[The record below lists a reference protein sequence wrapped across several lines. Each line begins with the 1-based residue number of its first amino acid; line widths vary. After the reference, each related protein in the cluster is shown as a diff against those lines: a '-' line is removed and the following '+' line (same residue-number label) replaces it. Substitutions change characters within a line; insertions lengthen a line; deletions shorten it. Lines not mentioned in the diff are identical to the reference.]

1 MGCEDTYVIWR
12 PPRVLGDDS
21 GFSLPKQCHGLSSRL
36 LPIPH
41 HLVGHHSGSCYARQC
56 DPAGASRDGLG
67 HVHRSISHV
76 LPSAGQRVGSG
87 SELYGQDRVERLGLL
102 SSFEECFRRLFLQ
115 PRKYMNRTGTL
126 PYQVMFKQTYQMIK
140 QTMGMAYAAEF
151 SELFAEYLR
160 ALHWILPY
168 PRDNRFMRTD
178 HKEIWVWSNYLPM
191 GSIFSR
197 KSISLAY
204 L

>member
-1 MGCEDTYVIWR
+1 MAFRLDFYRYITTSLGTTLDRATRVNAIRPEHCEK
-12 PPRVLGDDS
+12 DS
-21 GFSLPKQCHGLSSRL
+21 AMSTGRYPMSYQA
-36 LPIPH
+36 
-41 HLVGHHSGSCYARQC
+41 LVDAL
-56 DPAGASRDGLG
+56 DPAANYTVKIVSHASA
-67 HVHRSISHV
+67 SI
-76 LPSAGQRVGSG
+76 
-87 SELYGQDRVERLGLL
+87 

-140 QTMGMAYAAEF
+140 QTMGKAYAVEF

-197 KSISLAY
+197 KSISLAH
-204 L
+204 LLRQPTSSWHRGHTDRQCPFSLLCL